1 MLGIEHLPLFIV
13 SGLLLNI
20 TPGQD
25 TFYIVGQTLAHGRRA
40 GVFAVLG
47 IITGCIV
54 HTTMAALG
62 LSALLAA
69 SASASR
75 IVKTIGAV
83 YLVYLGLKMLVSRR
97 PTLNDQPTADLSAR
111 TMGAIFRGGLFSNV
125 LNPKTAL
132 FFLAFLPQ
140 FVSPASEHRTL
151 AFLGL
156 GTLFVA
162 DGTPWGLFL
171 VWTASAMR
179 RQLTSSPQVMLNLK
193 RGIGAVFV
201 GLGLRLGFT
210 R

>member
-1 MLGIEHLPLFIV
+1 MLGIEHLPLFII

-25 TFYIVGQTLAHGRRA
+25 TFYIIGQTLAHGRRA

-47 IITGCIV
+47 IMTGCLI

-69 SASASR
+69 SASAYR
-75 IVKTIGAV
+75 IVKTIGAA
-83 YLVYLGLKMLVSRR
+83 YLVYLGLKMLVARR
-97 PTLNDQPTADLSAR
+97 PTLSSPVTAELGTR
-111 TMGAIFRGGLFSNV
+111 TIRSIFRGGLFSNV

-151 AFLGL
+151 AFLAL
-156 GTLFVA
+156 GTLFIV
-162 DGTPWGLFL
+162 DGTPWCLFL

-179 RQLTSSPQVMLNLK
+179 RRLTSSRRVMLNLE
-193 RGIGAVFV
+193 RGIGALFV